1 MAPNAMKATARSKII
16 RSNMVLSLLVSNIM
30 AALAKPYHFEGI
42 VIAQVVMTLRLTFL
56 ATVLAIRWSDQFSC
70 FHGVSNFLVGVT
82 ASTNVVGGLIFAAW
96 VFPFY
101 IF

>member
-56 ATVLAIRWSDQFSC
+56 ATVLAIRWPDQFSC
-70 FHGVSNFLVGVT
+70 FHGVGDSFVGIT
-82 ASTNVVGGLIFAAW
+82 AGSNVVGGLVFAPG
-96 VFPFY
+96 VFPFHV
-101 IF
+101 F